1 MGKGARVA
9 DRISE
14 LLEQFAE
21 ARKRMHEELGKAI
34 IGQRD
39 VIEQIFAA
47 IFTRGHCLMVGV
59 PGLAKTLIVSSLSK
73 ILDLPYRRI
82 QFTPDLMPTDILGTY
97 TLDETEPGRRN
108 FRFIKGPI
116 FTSLLLADEI
126 NRTPPK
132 TQSALLQAM
141 QEQEVSSGQT
151 TYALPDPFFV
161 IATQNPIE
169 QEGTYPLPEAQLDRF
184 MFNIVVDYPTLK
196 EEEQIL
202 SATTKGDRPELQ
214 TVLSSK
220 AIVNLQK
227 LVESVPASDHVI
239 KYVARLVRSTR
250 PKDAQSPE
258 IVRQLIDWGAGPR
271 AGQSLIL
278 GGKAMAAMD
287 GRFSVAIDDI
297 KRVAIPVLRHR
308 ISTNFQASAEGIS
321 NEAII
326 QKLIDT
332 TPEPEIPKYEKAK
345 R

>member
-1 MGKGARVA
+1 
-9 DRISE
+9 
-14 LLEQFAE
+14 
-21 ARKRMHEELGKAI
+21 
-34 IGQRD
+34 
-39 VIEQIFAA
+39 
-47 IFTRGHCLMVGV
+47 
-59 PGLAKTLIVSSLSK
+59 
-73 ILDLPYRRI
+73 
-82 QFTPDLMPTDILGTY
+82 
-97 TLDETEPGRRN
+97 
-108 FRFIKGPI
+108 
-116 FTSLLLADEI
+116 
-126 NRTPPK
+126 
-132 TQSALLQAM
+132 
-141 QEQEVSSGQT
+141 
-151 TYALPDPFFV
+151 
-161 IATQNPIE
+161 
-169 QEGTYPLPEAQLDRF
+169 